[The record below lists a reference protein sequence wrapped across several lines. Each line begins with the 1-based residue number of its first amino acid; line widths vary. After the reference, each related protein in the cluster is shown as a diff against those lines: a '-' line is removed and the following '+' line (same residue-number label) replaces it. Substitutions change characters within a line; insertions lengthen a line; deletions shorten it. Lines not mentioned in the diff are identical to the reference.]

1 MRTNIKVLGGGAIL
15 AGVIAAGT
23 LLQQS
28 NTRRISAQDRLD
40 SKPCVT
46 KDKPVLPVQ
55 TIVPGRT
62 TATLTAQDKP
72 VIDHAKSHPPCYI
85 DYTAVATGAN
95 GKQTVNNV
103 RTYWVW

>member
-1 MRTNIKVLGGGAIL
+1 MRTNIKVLGGGAAL

-46 KDKPVLPVQ
+46 KDKPVVPVP
-55 TIVPGRT
+55 TIGPGST
-62 TATLTAQDKP
+62 TATLTMQDKP
-72 VIDHAKSHPPCYI
+72 VIDHSRSEKPCYI
-85 DYTAVATGAN
+85 DYTAVVTGAS
-95 GKQTVNNV
+95 GKQSVNNV
-103 RTYWVW
+103 RTYWTW